1 MLGKLLKREL
11 KSYRLQ
17 VGITFLVAAVITV
30 FMKVISMLPM
40 KDPDGKIFLQM
51 FTYMGYT
58 YLIALVGFALQIF
71 VITRFYNTMLSD
83 RAYLTF
89 TLPVKTSTHI
99 WSKLLGGVIWQLI
112 GSVFVILCQIF
123 FRAGHYWT
131 QEVTE
136 VKDMM
141 KIWAGY
147 LPDFEAKYIVPIVLA
162 VLLVFLW
169 NVIPVLIVYMCMAI
183 GQLFGKWRIFASIA
197 SFIIIV
203 IAMYVLLIA
212 GVMGLVI
219 IDPNINF
226 DPFVNASAYAII
238 NIVLGTILVVSL
250 IAGAI
255 CFAITNRLFDKHL
268 NLE

>member
-1 MLGKLLKREL
+1 MLGKLLKHEL

-17 VGITFLVAAVITV
+17 VGITFLVAIVITV

-40 KDPDGKIFLQM
+40 QDADGKIFLQM

-58 YLIALVGFALQIF
+58 YLLALVGFALQIF
-71 VITRFYNTMLSD
+71 VVVRFYNTMLSD

-99 WSKLLGGVIWQLI
+99 WSKLLGGVIWQMI
-112 GSVFVILCQIF
+112 GSIFVILCQTF
-123 FRAGHYWT
+123 FRAGKYWT
-131 QEVTE
+131 PEVSE

-141 KIWAGY
+141 KTVMNDM
-147 LPDFEAKYIVPIVLA
+147 PDFRAKYILPIILVI
-162 VLLVFLW
+162 LLVLVW
-169 NVIPVLIVYMCMAI
+169 NVIPVLVVYMCMAI

-203 IAMYVLLIA
+203 IMLYVLLIA
-212 GVMGLVI
+212 GVMGLVV
-219 IDPNINF
+219 IDPNISF
-226 DPFVNASAYAII
+226 DPLINASGYAIL

-250 IAGAI
+250 IGGAV
-255 CFAITNRLFDKHL
+255 CFAVTNRLFDKHL

>member
-17 VGITFLVAAVITV
+17 VGITFLVAAIITV

-40 KDPDGKIFLQM
+40 QDPEGKVFLQM

-123 FRAGHYWT
+123 FRSGHYWT
-131 QEVTE
+131 KEVTE

-147 LPDFEAKYIVPIVLA
+147 MPDFKAKYIVPIVLA
-162 VLLVFLW
+162 VLLVFVW
-169 NVIPVLIVYMCMAI
+169 NVYMCMAI

-226 DPFVNASAYAII
+226 DPFANASGYAIL

-250 IAGAI
+250 IASAI

>member
-17 VGITFLVAAVITV
+17 VGITFLVAAIITV

-40 KDPDGKIFLQM
+40 QDPEGKVFLQM

-123 FRAGHYWT
+123 FQAGHYWT

-136 VKDMM
+136 VKDM
-141 KIWAGY
+141 IGVFAG
-147 LPDFEAKYIVPIVLA
+147 F
-162 VLLVFLW
+162 
-169 NVIPVLIVYMCMAI
+169 
-183 GQLFGKWRIFASIA
+183 
-197 SFIIIV
+197 
-203 IAMYVLLIA
+203 
-212 GVMGLVI
+212 
-219 IDPNINF
+219 
-226 DPFVNASAYAII
+226 
-238 NIVLGTILVVSL
+238 
-250 IAGAI
+250 
-255 CFAITNRLFDKHL
+255 
-268 NLE
+268 

>member
-1 MLGKLLKREL
+1 MLGKLLKHEL

-17 VGITFLVAAVITV
+17 VGITFLVTAIITV
-30 FMKVISMLPM
+30 FMKVISMLPIQ
-40 KDPDGKIFLQM
+40 DPDGKIFLQM
-51 FTYMGYT
+51 FSYMGYT
-58 YLIALVGFALQIF
+58 YLIALVGFAIQIF

-112 GSVFVILCQIF
+112 GSVFAILCQTF
-123 FRAGHYWT
+123 FRSGHYWT

-141 KIWAGY
+141 KVWAGY
-147 LPDFEAKYIVPIVLA
+147 MPDFKAKYMVTIVLA
-162 VLLVFLW
+162 VLLVLVW
-169 NVIPVLIVYMCMAI
+169 NVIPVLVVYMCMAI

-197 SFIIIV
+197 SFIVLV
-203 IAMYVLLIA
+203 IALYVLLIA
-212 GVMGLVI
+212 GVMSLIVF
-219 IDPNINF
+219 DTNISF
-226 DPFVNASAYAII
+226 DPLVNASAYAII

-255 CFAITNRLFDKHL
+255 CFAVTNRLFDKHL

>member
-1 MLGKLLKREL
+1 MLGKLLKHEL

-17 VGITFLVAAVITV
+17 VGITFLVVAVITI

-40 KDPDGKIFLQM
+40 QDSDGKIFLQM

-112 GSVFVILCQIF
+112 GSVFVLLCQTF
-123 FRAGHYWT
+123 FQSGHYWS

-147 LPDFEAKYIVPIVLA
+147 MPDFKAKYIVPILLA
-162 VLLVFLW
+162 VLLVLIW
-169 NVIPVLIVYMCMAI
+169 NVLPILIVYMCMAI

-203 IAMYVLLIA
+203 IAMYVLLIV

-226 DPFVNASAYAII
+226 DPFANASGYAIL
-238 NIVLGTILVVSL
+238 NIVLGTILLLSL
-250 IAGAI
+250 IVSAV
-255 CFAITNRLFDKHL
+255 CFAVTNRLFDKHL

>member
-17 VGITFLVAAVITV
+17 VGITFLVAAIITV

-40 KDPDGKIFLQM
+40 QDADGRIFLQM

-58 YLIALVGFALQIF
+58 YLLALVGFALQIF

-112 GSVFVILCQIF
+112 GSVFVLLCQTF
-123 FRAGHYWT
+123 FRAGSYWT
-131 QEVTE
+131 PEVNE

-141 KIWAGY
+141 KIWMGY
-147 LPDFEAKYIVPIVLA
+147 MPDFKAKFILPIILA
-162 VLLVFLW
+162 VLLVLVW
-169 NVIPVLIVYMCMAI
+169 NVIPILMVYMCMAI

-203 IAMYVLLIA
+203 IALYVLLIA
-212 GVMGLVI
+212 GVMGLI
-219 IDPNINF
+219 IVDPNISF
-226 DPFVNASAYAII
+226 DPLVNASEYAIL
-238 NIVLGTILVVSL
+238 NIVLGTILVVSV
-250 IAGAI
+250 IAGAV
-255 CFAITNRLFDKHL
+255 CFAVTNRLFDKHL

>member
-1 MLGKLLKREL
+1 MLGKLLKHEL

-17 VGITFLVAAVITV
+17 VGITFLVAAIITV

-40 KDPDGKIFLQM
+40 QDTDGRIFLQM

-58 YLIALVGFALQIF
+58 YLLALVGFALQIF
-71 VITRFYNTMLSD
+71 VITRFYSTMLGD

-112 GSVFVILCQIF
+112 GSVFVLLCQTF
-123 FRAGHYWT
+123 FRAGNYWT
-131 QEVTE
+131 PEVAE

-141 KIWAGY
+141 TTLMKDM
-147 LPDFEAKYIVPIVLA
+147 PDFKAKYIVPIILA
-162 VLLVFLW
+162 VLLVLVW
-169 NVIPVLIVYMCMAI
+169 NVLPVLMVYMCMAI

-203 IAMYVLLIA
+203 IALYVLLIA
-212 GVMGLVI
+212 GVMGLI
-219 IDPNINF
+219 IADPNISF
-226 DPFVNASAYAII
+226 DPLINASEFAII
-238 NIVLGTILVVSL
+238 NIVLGTILAISL
-250 IAGAI
+250 IAGAV
-255 CFAITNRLFDKHL
+255 CFAVTNRLFDKHL

>member
-17 VGITFLVAAVITV
+17 VGITFLVAAIITV

-58 YLIALVGFALQIF
+58 YLIALVGVALQIF

-89 TLPVKTSTHI
+89 
-99 WSKLLGGVIWQLI
+99 GGVIWQLI

-141 KIWAGY
+141 KIWSGY
-147 LPDFEAKYIVPIVLA
+147 LPDFEAKFIVPIVLA
-162 VLLVFLW
+162 VLLVFVW

-255 CFAITNRLFDKHL
+255 CFAVTNRLFDKHL